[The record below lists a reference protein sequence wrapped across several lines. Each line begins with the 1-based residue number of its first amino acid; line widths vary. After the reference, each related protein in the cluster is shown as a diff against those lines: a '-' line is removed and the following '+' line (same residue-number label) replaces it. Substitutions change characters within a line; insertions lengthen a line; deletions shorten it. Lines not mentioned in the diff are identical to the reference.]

1 MKGFYSL
8 VLLLSA
14 VGVIASLIFC
24 IFIPPAGIILLIANI
39 WVMSSANKEIE
50 KAENKGR
57 KWNGKQ
63 ENQER

>member
-24 IFIPPAGIILLIANI
+24 IFIPPVGIILLIANI
-39 WVMSSANKEIE
+39 CAISSASKEIE
-50 KAENKGR
+50 KIEDNRR
-57 KWNGKQ
+57 K
-63 ENQER
+63 